1 MISAILKESMKP
13 PKKTSTKSINTETPK
28 TDNLVNEVQFKNV
41 PFHRA
46 FYELLELARAMELE
60 VFRLKNFNKPRKKNE
75 KQLELGRSR

>member
-41 PFHRA
+41 PFYRA